1 MTFPLTTTLNRIY
14 ACHPCPDGWRV
25 GLAAA
30 GKTAPDDEP
39 VSYEQILDKVGLDK
53 AIWCARAEPQNRRQW
68 RLFAVW
74 CARRVQHL
82 MKDQRS
88 IDALDVAERHAGG
101 RATNKDLVAAAAAA
115 FDALEAAW
123 ASASA
128 FDAKAAARAARA
140 ATAYAYTFSVDPSAA
155 AAAFAA
161 TAARAATASAYASAR
176 AALADAEGAVQAAAF
191 RQLVTTGTLPP

>member
-1 MTFPLTTTLNRIY
+1 MTFPLTTTLSNIF
-14 ACHPCPDGWRV
+14 ACHPCPDGWRE

-53 AIWCARAEPQNRRQW
+53 ALWCARAEPQNRRQW

-115 FDALEAAW
+115 FDALEAA
-123 ASASA
+123 
-128 FDAKAAARAARA
+128 
-140 ATAYAYTFSVDPSAA
+140 TAYAYAFSVDPSAA
-155 AAAFAA
+155 FAATAA

-176 AALADAEGAVQAAAF
+176 AARADAEGAVQAAAF

>member
-1 MTFPLTTTLNRIY
+1 MTFPLTTTLSNIF

-30 GKTAPDDEP
+30 GKTAPDDTP
-39 VSYEQILDKVGLDK
+39 ICYEQILDKVGLDK
-53 AIWCARAEPQNRRQW
+53 ALWCARAEPQNRRHW

-101 RATNKDLVAAAAAA
+101 RATNRDLVAAAAAA
-115 FDALEAAW
+115 FDALEAAH
-123 ASASA
+123 A
-128 FDAKAAARAARA
+128 DADALADTDALAARA
-140 ATAYAYTFSVDPSAA
+140 ATASAYAFGVDPSAA

-161 TAARAATASAYASAR
+161 CAARAATASAYATAR
-176 AALADAEGAVQAAAF
+176 AARADAEGAVQAAAF